1 MDSTKKV
8 IETAIESIDNKEFGL
23 YFFTMDTQGNP
34 SAGVANIYEH
44 VKILR
49 ELGYNAQILHEK
61 NSYTPVT
68 WLGEEYT
75 QLPHISAESNQLQ
88 VKPQDL
94 IVVPEIYANVIEQV
108 SKLPGYRVVMCQSY
122 DYILEMLPPGKSWRD
137 YGVTKCITTTE
148 KQKEYINNLFSNTI
162 DVSVVPVGIPDYF
175 KPTNKD
181 KKPIVSVMTRDQRD
195 LVKIFKSFYLKYPH
209 LKWITFRD
217 MRGLPKEIFAKDLA
231 ESCLAVWVDDIA
243 GFGTFPLEAMK
254 SDVPVLAK
262 VPNIIPEYFTDKN
275 GLWTH
280 DINTIPDLISNYVQA
295 WLEDSEPSELY
306 DEMSK
311 VKDSYTISEMTEKIK
326 EVYEGIFNGRK
337 EELVKALEAEIGKE
351 TDENAEVI
359 EIGDDNKKEEIK
371 S

>member
-1 MDSTKKV
+1 MDENTQNV
-8 IETAIESIDNKEFGL
+8 IKHAIESIDNKDFGI

-34 SAGVANIYEH
+34 IAGVANIYEH
-44 VKILR
+44 VRVLR
-49 ELGYNAQILHEK
+49 ELGYNAHILHEK
-61 NSYTPVT
+61 NNYTPVN
-68 WLGEEYT
+68 WLGEDYVN
-75 QLPHISAESNQLQ
+75 LPHVSVESKELKIN
-88 VKPQDL
+88 PQDL
-94 IVVPEIYANVIEQV
+94 VVVPEIYANVMEQL
-108 SKLPGYRVVMCQSY
+108 SKLPGYRVILCQSY

-148 KQKEYINNLFSNTI
+148 KQKDYINNLFSNTI

-175 KPTNKD
+175 KPTDKD
-181 KKPIVSVMTRDQRD
+181 KKPIISVMCRDQRD

-217 MRGLPKEIFAKDLA
+217 MRGLPKETFAKDLS
-231 ESCLAVWVDDIA
+231 ESCLAIWVDDIA
-243 GFGTFPLEAMK
+243 GFGTFPLEAIK
-254 SDVPVLAK
+254 SEVPVLAK

-280 DINTIPDLISNYVQA
+280 DVNSIPDLISNYVQA

-311 VKDSYTISEMTEKIK
+311 LKDSYTVPQMEEKVK
-326 EVYEGIFNGRK
+326 EVYEKIFGDRK
-337 EELVKALEAEIGKE
+337 EELIKTLPKEDLEG
-351 TDENAEVI
+351 EVI
-359 EIGDDNKKEEIK
+359 ELGSDNTEKEEIK

>member
-1 MDSTKKV
+1 MDKDTQNV
-8 IETAIESIDNKEFGL
+8 IKAVIESIDNKEFGI

-34 SAGVANIYEH
+34 MASVANIYEH
-44 VKILR
+44 VRILK
-49 ELGYNAQILHEK
+49 ELGYNANILHEK
-61 NSYTPVT
+61 NNYTPVT

-75 QLPHISAESNQLQ
+75 KLPHISVESNELK
-88 VKPQDL
+88 VNPQDL
-94 IVVPEIYANVIEQV
+94 IVVPEIYANVIEQL
-108 SKLPGYRVVMCQSY
+108 SKLPGYRVVLCQAY

-162 DVSVVPVGIPDYF
+162 DVSVIPVGIPEYF
-175 KPTNKD
+175 KPTDKD
-181 KKPIVSVMTRDQRD
+181 KKPIVSVMAREQRD

-217 MRGLPKEIFAKDLA
+217 MRGLPKEVFAKDLA

-280 DINTIPDLISNYVQA
+280 DTNTIPDLISNYVQA
-295 WLEDSEPSELY
+295 WLEDSEPAELY
-306 DEMSK
+306 EEMGK
-311 VKDSYTISEMTEKIK
+311 LKESYTIPQMEEKVK
-326 EVYEGIFNGRK
+326 EVYETIFNGRK
-337 EELVKALEAEIGKE
+337 EELTTTLSNMTKEEE
-351 TDENAEVI
+351 TDGAEVI
-359 EIGDDNKKEEIK
+359 ELDNNTKEEIK